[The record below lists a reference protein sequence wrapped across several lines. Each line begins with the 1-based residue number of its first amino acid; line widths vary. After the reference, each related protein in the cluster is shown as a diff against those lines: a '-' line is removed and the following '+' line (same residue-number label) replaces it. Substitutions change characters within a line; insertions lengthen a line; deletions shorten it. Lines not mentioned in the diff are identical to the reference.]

1 MKKKKKKNINKIK
14 KVKKWRDKTKMA
26 NENRQKMLKK
36 RNHTA
41 VLDRHTSAFNMES
54 LLSR

>member
-1 MKKKKKKNINKIK
+1 
-14 KVKKWRDKTKMA
+14 MA

-54 LLSR
+54 LVEQVRVCPKTSGHC

>member
-1 MKKKKKKNINKIK
+1 
-14 KVKKWRDKTKMA
+14 MA